1 MIDDRGAVPSA
12 IDLLDNKITNQ
23 KLVYDFKPF
32 FSDGFRSDKDGNI
45 WTSAGKAIKCFNP
58 KNELIGQILVPE
70 LVSNLEFGGKDGNI
84 LYMLGVQDENE
95 KFTKLYF
102 TDQKPHAIIW
112 EALVAYCDEP
122 FKTLNSSKDPD
133 LEQLEINFKVI
144 DHNSTKE
151 NLEAIDN
158 VFNKFRKKYSLINL
172 DVSKFIGK
180 IEKIN
185 QRGEKVTDNQIS
197 NMANIHQ
204 SLLEAKKCEDLIY
217 FVEDDYIHK
226 KESLKE
232 MIFTYERLASQI
244 NNEIIICPTDYP
256 YLYAKSEM
264 TQNFLGQNY
273 HWRKVNETLC
283 TFLTSKKMIEKYWD
297 KYVSMCEKEHAPF
310 EKPLHDIYKK
320 ELCLS
325 PIPSLALHFTNVNS
339 IFGLSPNVNWKKIWD
354 QNEN

>member
-1 MIDDRGAVPSA
+1 MKNIKNSKKQSFFKKIFIKLSRKLGYEIIDQNNFEIVTSKKK
-12 IDLLDNKITNQ
+12 IDEHLSTLGHNSINLPLGKVQITRKVKSLDIIIRTCASVNMLTQNKSRLFEKKKIEYTIRT
-23 KLVYDFKPF
+23 V
-32 FSDGFRSDKDGNI
+32 RS
-45 WTSAGKAIKCFNP
+45 
-58 KNELIGQILVPE
+58 L
-70 LVSNLEFGGKDGNI
+70 
-84 LYMLGVQDENE
+84 
-95 KFTKLYF
+95 
-102 TDQKPHAIIW
+102 
-112 EALVAYCDEP
+112 
-122 FKTLNSSKDPD
+122 LNSSNDPD
-133 LEQLEINFKVI
+133 LKQLEINFKII

-151 NLEAIDN
+151 NLKEIDN
-158 VFNKFRKKYSLINL
+158 VFNKFSKKYSLINL
-172 DVSKFIGK
+172 DVSKFTNK

-204 SLLEAKKCEDLIY
+204 SLLESKKCEDLIY

-232 MIFTYERLASQI
+232 MVFAYERLASQT
-244 NNEIIICPTDYP
+244 NNEIILCPADYP

-283 TFLTSKKMIEKYWD
+283 TFLTSKKIIEKHWN

-310 EKPLHDIYKK
+310 EKPLHDIYEK
-320 ELCLS
+320 ELCIS

-339 IFGLSPNVNWKKIWD
+339 IFGLSPNVNWKEVWD
-354 QNEN
+354 QNGN

>member
-1 MIDDRGAVPSA
+1 MKNINNP
-12 IDLLDNKITNQ
+12 NKIGFLKKILI
-23 KLVYDFKPF
+23 KLSRKLGYEIIDQNNFEIVTSGKKINENLSSLGNKSINLPLGEVKIIRKVQALDIIIRTCASVNMLTQNKSRLFEKEKIEYTTRTI
-32 FSDGFRSDKDGNI
+32 RS
-45 WTSAGKAIKCFNP
+45 
-58 KNELIGQILVPE
+58 L
-70 LVSNLEFGGKDGNI
+70 
-84 LYMLGVQDENE
+84 
-95 KFTKLYF
+95 
-102 TDQKPHAIIW
+102 
-112 EALVAYCDEP
+112 
-122 FKTLNSSKDPD
+122 LNSSKDPD
-133 LEQLEINFKVI
+133 LKQLKITFKVI
-144 DHNSTKE
+144 DHNSTNE
-151 NLEAIDN
+151 NLAAIEK
-158 VFNKFRKKYSLINL
+158 VFTEFSEEYSLINL
-172 DVSKFIGK
+172 DVSKFIHK
-180 IEKIN
+180 IEKTN
-185 QRGEKVTDNQIS
+185 QRGESVTDNQIS

-297 KYVSMCEKEHAPF
+297 KYESMCNKEHAPF
-310 EKPLHDIYKK
+310 EKPLHDIYEK
-320 ELCLS
+320 ELCIS

-339 IFGLSPNVNWKKIWD
+339 IFGLSPNVNWKEVWD